1 MNRMAC
7 LLGST
12 LVAVILT
19 GLPPAVKAQ
28 FQDGPPER
36 LVMTEPGGEVGDGMG
51 VFQVASRD
59 GSVVAF
65 IPAAA
70 ARLVGFPLPLP
81 ESNAQVLVVDRNAG
95 TIELASRTPVGGFQ
109 LNSGFSPRYLSMS
122 DDGRF
127 IVFSSS
133 AQNLDPL
140 ATHPG
145 YYTYVYDRIERTVRA
160 VDADAGISIARRGG
174 GNGVIDGPG
183 RAVVFWCRG
192 LAGLPVAGAEIALCQ
207 RDIQTWQVR
216 VIRRGFTFPE
226 ISPIVLSRDGRWIA
240 MTSDGPILTTGAPN
254 PARIGQL
261 YVVDVTTG
269 ALELVSAAAD
279 GTPGNGTS
287 GISDFFSISDDGDF
301 VAFVTAASNLLPTV
315 GSPGAIVIKQR
326 STGIIRRVSTLAPNG
341 APVLSGDGR
350 RLLYIDYGFTD
361 IARIYDWETNSSRPA
376 VGAPNGAPDAS
387 LCDARLMFNSP
398 RGDLQQRVA
407 ISGDGRTI
415 VFPSLASNLVP
426 GDVPNTCDL
435 FVRQLGPVPQPAAPV
450 PGPGPGSPWLIL
462 LAGFLLL
469 GGIAAARRF
478 V

>member
-7 LLGST
+7 VLGST

-36 LVMTEPGGEVGDGMG
+36 LVMTEPGGEVSNALGLW
-51 VFQVASRD
+51 QVASRD

-65 IPAAA
+65 IPGAA

-95 TIELASRTPVGGFQ
+95 TIELASRTPTGGFQ
-109 LNSGFSPRYLSMS
+109 LNTNRSPGNLSIS
-122 DDGRF
+122 DDGRYV
-127 IVFSSS
+127 VFSSS
-133 AQNLDPL
+133 ARNLDPA
-140 ATHPG
+140 ATGPG
-145 YYTYVYDRIERTVRA
+145 YFTYLYDRVNQTVRA
-160 VDADAGISIARRGG
+160 IDAGQPFGG
-174 GNGVIDGPG
+174 GLGVIDGAGQSIVYACIGVPG
-183 RAVVFWCRG
+183 DPLPTPEFG
-192 LAGLPVAGAEIALCQ
+192 LCV
-207 RDIQTWQVR
+207 RDVPTGSVR
-216 VIRRGFTFPE
+216 LGRRGFVPSQDFRFR
-226 ISPIVLSRDGRWIA
+226 LSRDGRWLA
-240 MTSDGPILTTGAPN
+240 LAYAGPLLTTGAPN
-254 PARIGQL
+254 PEQVIHIYA
-261 YVVDVTTG
+261 VEVATG
-269 ALELVSAAAD
+269 ATELVSAAAD
-279 GTPGNGTS
+279 GTPGNGWS
-287 GISDFFSISDDGDF
+287 GFQGFFSISDDGDF
-301 VAFVTAASNLLPTV
+301 VAFGTAASNLLPAV
-315 GSPGAIVIKQR
+315 WAAGAIVIKQR

-426 GDVPNTCDL
+426 GDAPRTCDL
-435 FVRQLGPVPQPAAPV
+435 FVRQLGPVPQPAMPV
-450 PGPGPGSPWLIL
+450 PGPGSPWLIL

-469 GGIAAARRF
+469 GGIAATRRF